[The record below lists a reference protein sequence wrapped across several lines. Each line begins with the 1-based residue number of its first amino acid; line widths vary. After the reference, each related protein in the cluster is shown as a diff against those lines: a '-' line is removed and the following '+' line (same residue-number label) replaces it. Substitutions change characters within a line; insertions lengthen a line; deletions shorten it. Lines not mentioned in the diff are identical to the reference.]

1 MPQTVTLQKATQD
14 LQDDHSRLH
23 QLIDELGHA
32 GDLAQLSAY
41 LTTLHDRLTAHFNAE
56 ERPGGLYDTLGFCAA
71 EFRRPLGQLVD
82 DHFRLAATLRSL
94 RERARAIGGV
104 DVDTLR
110 VDVARLVAALA
121 EHERRELELVQR
133 AGAGAT
139 ATA

>member
-1 MPQTVTLQKATQD
+1 MQQTATLEKATQE

-23 QLIDELGHA
+23 QLIDALGHA
-32 GDLAQLSAY
+32 GDLAQMSAH

-56 ERPGGLYDTLGFCAA
+56 ERPGGLYDTLGFCEP
-71 EFRRPLGQLVD
+71 EFRRPLGRLVD

-110 VDVARLVAALA
+110 VDVARLVGAVA
-121 EHERRELELVQR
+121 EHEKRELEMVQR
-133 AGAGAT
+133 AGARAAAT
-139 ATA
+139 A